1 MLSPD
6 ARSVVIDLL
15 RPPPGYH
22 LDQAVLT
29 TYSLDLEALLALP
42 LAVLA
47 HADGGLDELLA
58 DPLLLLEALRQAG
71 DRVHVF
77 VDEGG
82 IAVPRS
88 ERPIYAMLES
98 SVHPVRAPNG
108 GAFHPK
114 VWIAR
119 FLDATNEPLLRVA
132 VLSRN
137 LTFDRSWDI
146 ALTSEASFGG
156 GRRSARSRDLGD
168 LLRALPE
175 LSVQAVPPEVLGK
188 VQGLAA
194 EVERTRFPCPDGFDD
209 EITFQ
214 AIGLPGGRRRTW
226 QPRADGSRLLAIA
239 PYANRTALDALSAIT
254 TGGRSLVSRQE
265 TLDALSEDALAPWD
279 TVLVLSDAAADE
291 SDDEMADR
299 PTGLHAKMIGIE
311 HGWDVSWFV
320 GSANLTAAAFQG
332 HNVEVMA
339 SVIGRKGRKDGR
351 TGAGI
356 DRFLDGGFYALCEP
370 YHRAEGAQ
378 PSDEVLQAQQRLEAA
393 RKMLMGDDALRVTCT
408 PDGESWQWSLSGQLS
423 LPDGVEVVAWPLSVS
438 EDQAKALTLP
448 TDWTLPTAR
457 LTAFVAFRVHALGVK
472 VDDMRFTLKL
482 PAEGLPEGR
491 LAHVLR
497 TLIDSPERFLRFLRA
512 LLGGLDGLVDWS
524 ADTGKGTESFQWGI
538 GLGGETL
545 LEDLVRVA
553 SRDPKRLEPV
563 KKLIDD
569 LRSTEEGRRIVPDD
583 LYAMWVV
590 VEGAIRGAR
599 INAAS

>member
-6 ARSVVIDLL
+6 VRSVAIDLL

-47 HADGGLDELLA
+47 HADGGLDDLLA

-119 FLDATNEPLLRVA
+119 FLDATNEPLLRVS

-146 ALTSEASFGG
+146 ALTSEASSGG

-214 AIGLPGGRRRTW
+214 AIGLRGGRRRTW

-239 PYANRTALDALSAIT
+239 PFANRTALDALSAIT
-254 TGGRSLVSRQE
+254 TGGRTLVSRQE
-265 TLDALSEDALAPWD
+265 TLDALSQDALASWD

-291 SDDEMADR
+291 SDDETADR

-408 PDGESWQWSLSGQLS
+408 TDGESWQWSLSGQLS

-448 TDWTLPTAR
+448 TNWSLPTAR

-538 GLGGETL
+538 GLSGETL

-590 VEGAIRGAR
+590 VESAIQGAR
-599 INAAS
+599 IDAAS